1 MKAATRSGGFSLI
14 EVLIALVILG
24 IVAAIGYPSYQNYV
38 RESRRAEGR
47 NLLLEAANRE
57 ERFFADNNTYTN
69 DMTQLGYG
77 ADPAVSEHNY
87 YSLDA
92 VSTATSYTLT
102 VTAQGVQAVDT
113 DCATLS
119 LTSTGSK
126 TATGGGSCW

>member
-1 MKAATRSGGFSLI
+1 MKAASRLSGFSLI
-14 EVLIALVILG
+14 ELMMALVILG
-24 IVAAIGYPSYQNYV
+24 IIAAIGYPSYQNYV

-47 NLLLEAANRE
+47 NFLLEAANRE
-57 ERFFADNNTYTN
+57 ERFFADNNTYTD
-69 DMTQLGYG
+69 DMTDLGYA

-92 VSTATSYTLT
+92 VADATSYTLT

-113 DCATLS
+113 DCSDLS

>member
-1 MKAATRSGGFSLI
+1 MKAATRLSGFSLI
-14 EVLIALVILG
+14 ELMMALVILG
-24 IVAAIGYPSYQNYV
+24 IIAAIGYPSYQNYV

-47 NLLLEAANRE
+47 NFLLEAANRE
-57 ERFFADNNTYTN
+57 ERFFADNNTYTD
-69 DMTQLGYG
+69 DMTDLGYA
-77 ADPAVSEHNY
+77 ADPAVSEHGY

-92 VSTATSYTLT
+92 VADATSYTLT

-113 DCATLS
+113 DCSDLS

>member
-1 MKAATRSGGFSLI
+1 MKAASRLSGFSLI
-14 EVLIALVILG
+14 ELMMALVILG
-24 IVAAIGYPSYQNYV
+24 IIAAIGYPSYQNYV

-47 NLLLEAANRE
+47 NFLLEAANRE
-57 ERFFADNNTYTN
+57 ERFFADNNTYTD
-69 DMTQLGYG
+69 DMTDLGYA
-77 ADPAVSEHNY
+77 ADPAVSEHGY

-92 VSTATSYTLT
+92 VADATSYTLT

-113 DCATLS
+113 DCSDLG